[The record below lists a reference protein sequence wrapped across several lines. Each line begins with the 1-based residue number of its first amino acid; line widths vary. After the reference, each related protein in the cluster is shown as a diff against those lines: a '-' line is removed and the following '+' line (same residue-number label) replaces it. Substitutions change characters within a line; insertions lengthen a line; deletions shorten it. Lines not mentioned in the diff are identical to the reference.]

1 MLVYVAASIN
11 TGVNFSITTDS
22 YIKMNE
28 HTFLSSTQE
37 IQNLLYAF
45 ALRLTKSRE
54 AAEDLVQETYFR
66 AFKARESFQEGT
78 NFKSWVTT
86 IMHPA
91 FINDYRKSKV
101 RRHIN
106 GVMPEVMILSRTER
120 GVENAAESSIR
131 LKELTTLIGRL
142 DPMYSMPFMMFFQGF
157 EYSEIA
163 THLRLPIGTV
173 KSRIFVAR
181 SKMKALIGSRQMA

>member
-1 MLVYVAASIN
+1 
-11 TGVNFSITTDS
+11 
-22 YIKMNE
+22 MNE
-28 HTFLSSTQE
+28 HTFISKTQE
-37 IQNLLYAF
+37 IQNLLYSF

-54 AAEDLVQETYFR
+54 GAEDLVQETYFR

-86 IMHPA
+86 IMHHA

-106 GVMPEVMILSRTER
+106 GVMPDMVALDRTER
-120 GVENAAESSIR
+120 GVESNAEASLS
-131 LKELTTLIGRL
+131 LNELTVLIRKL
-142 DPMYSMPFMMFFQGF
+142 DTMYSMPFMMFYQGF

-181 SKMKALIGSRQMA
+181 AKLKALIGSRQLA